1 MTLSASVDMHDNP
14 KQSTVPAAQWCRPPL
29 GRSRCPY
36 TGVSHGTFYAIL
48 RMAGNKIRTA
58 KLAPPGAKR
67 GSRLVHVGDLLGF
80 IEQLA
85 QTQQVE
91 AGTSMEHPGE
101 AA

>member
-1 MTLSASVDMHDNP
+1 
-14 KQSTVPAAQWCRPPL
+14 
-29 GRSRCPY
+29 
-36 TGVSHGTFYAIL
+36 
-48 RMAGNKIRTA
+48 MAGNKIRTA